1 MDSATAIEMLHESPL
16 SPSSELGPLR
26 KRDYLALP
34 DQPRCELIRGRI
46 YVMASPTYRHQAAI
60 GLLWRRLTDIAD
72 RSGGAAAFAPLD
84 VTLADHSVVQPDVI
98 YISPSRLSVIEER
111 IEGAPDLL
119 VEVLSPSTARLD
131 RGEKLKLYADSGI
144 REYWLVD
151 HAACSIEFLVNHAG
165 RFQVALPVDDRYQSA
180 ELPELELD
188 VAELWR
194 ELDRAQ
200 PHRPA

>member
-1 MDSATAIEMLHESPL
+1 MDSATAIEILRESPL
-16 SPSSELGPLR
+16 SPSSELGPFR
-26 KRDYLALP
+26 KPDYLALP

-46 YVMASPTYRHQAAI
+46 YVMTSPTYRHQVAI
-60 GLLWRRLTDIAD
+60 GLLWRRLEDIAD
-72 RSGGAAAFAPLD
+72 RSGGAAAGAPLD

-98 YISPSRLSVIEER
+98 YVSPSRLSVIEER

-131 RGEKLKLYADSGI
+131 RGEKLKLYAESGV

-151 HAACSIEFLVNHAG
+151 HAACSIEFLVNREG
-165 RFQVALPVDDRYQSA
+165 RFQVALPVDDFYRSA

-188 VAELWR
+188 LAELWR
-194 ELDRAQ
+194 QLDR
-200 PHRPA
+200 PLVRRPA